1 MTTTVPCSAPDNGIG
16 VKSGTICPIWAVTVP
31 DYPHK
36 NRKERQCPYSMFAI
50 YKRELR
56 SYFSSLFGYVYLA
69 FYLLFAGLFTAVI
82 CLFGAASSIEL
93 SYGYTSFVFLLSV
106 PLLSLKGFAEERRQ
120 KTDLLLRTLPM
131 KSWHLVLGKY
141 LAMITLTG
149 LGQLLG
155 FAAVIVLSFYGPI
168 NLTSSLCATFAFFL
182 CGCALVAI
190 GLFLSSLSENILVCA
205 LTTFGAMLIIYFLPD
220 LILLLPTT
228 AIGSF
233 LVLSVLVLLLGLIA
247 WRVTRSLNVFCLSL
261 CLLEGINIALL
272 IFGGSLMEG
281 FCARI
286 FTALS
291 VTSQLADFVT
301 YGLFDLQGI
310 AYFLSLTCLFT
321 YFTVLSLEKRR
332 WS

>member
-1 MTTTVPCSAPDNGIG
+1 
-16 VKSGTICPIWAVTVP
+16 
-31 DYPHK
+31 
-36 NRKERQCPYSMFAI
+36 MFAI

-56 SYFSSLFGYVYLA
+56 SYFSSPFGYVYLA
-69 FYLLFAGLFTAVI
+69 FYLLFAGLFTSVI
-82 CLFGAASSIEL
+82 CLFGGASSIEM

-120 KTDLLLRTLPM
+120 KTDLLLSTLPI
-131 KSWHLVLGKY
+131 KSRHLVLGKY

-155 FAAVIVLSFYGPI
+155 FSAIIVLSFYGKI
-168 NLTSSLCATFAFFL
+168 NLLASVCATLAFFL
-182 CGCALVAI
+182 CGCALIAI
-190 GLFLSSLSENILVCA
+190 GLFLSSLSDNILICA
-205 LTTFGAMLIIYFLPD
+205 LTTFGAMLVIYFLPD

-233 LVLSVLVLLLGLIA
+233 LILSVLVFLPGLIA
-247 WRVTRSLNVFCLSL
+247 WRITRSLNVFCLSV

-272 IFGGSLMEG
+272 IFGESLMEG
-281 FCARI
+281 LCARI
-286 FTALS
+286 FSALS
-291 VTSQLADFVT
+291 VTAQLADFVT

-310 AYFLSLTCLFT
+310 VYFLSLIVLFIC
-321 YFTVLSLEKRR
+321 FTVLSLEKRR

>member
-1 MTTTVPCSAPDNGIG
+1 ML
-16 VKSGTICPIWAVTVP
+16 
-31 DYPHK
+31 
-36 NRKERQCPYSMFAI
+36 AI

-56 SYFSSLFGYVYLA
+56 TYFSSLFGYVYLA

-82 CLFGAASSIEL
+82 CLFGRASSIEL

-120 KTDLLLRTLPM
+120 KTDLLLRTLPV
-131 KSWHLVLGKY
+131 KSCHLVFGKY

-149 LGQLLG
+149 LGQLFG
-155 FAAVIVLSFYGPI
+155 FAATVILSFYGKI
-168 NLTSSLCATFAFFL
+168 NLTASVCATLAFFL

-190 GLFLSSLSENILVCA
+190 GLFLSSLWENLLVCA
-205 LTTFGAMLIIYFLPD
+205 LTTFATMLVIYFLPE

-233 LVLSVLVLLLGLIA
+233 LVLSVLIFLLALIA
-247 WRVTRSLNVFCLSL
+247 WRITRSLNVFCLSL
-261 CLLEGINIALL
+261 CLLEGCNIALL
-272 IFGGSLMEG
+272 VFGGSLMEG
-281 FCARI
+281 LCARI
-286 FTALS
+286 FSALS
-291 VTSQLADFVT
+291 VTGQLADFTT

-310 AYFLSLTCLFT
+310 VYFLSLITLFV